1 MSKSKLSDSVVDKLS
16 FHGNKNLFAAYKEKL
31 KAHLKAMGDALVE
44 TELQAKRRRPVAR
57 YEDALVQE
65 PVLEEPGPGASV
77 EDQEY
82 YALQVAYANN
92 QQSHIKNLFNLT
104 LPSGFADDKLMQ
116 KPFDEI
122 IASDFKSIS
131 HLFRQLKAAR
141 DQVNRNSAEALK
153 FGLISQ
159 QMMLIKVM
167 SILPGHL
174 WGSAIVFTPEEF
186 TLEKIESKLCAI
198 FGNKSKA
205 QIKGLTNMA
214 SVNHV
219 NAKALKASKPRGS
232 ALGKRKA
239 PSQPDVPKNAS
250 PGMSFFYCAGV
261 HNDISGGPHLKN
273 KREKRKRDIESKV
286 FRRNIWSY
294 SSALKKARN
303 DTEPTP
309 KMTGKGKIKA
319 QAKGKERTVVSTN
332 DCLPKDVSVDA
343 CNAVQSTA
351 TASSTPSISPPDGIQ
366 FPPTP
371 GQDLEFFNAEET
383 DDPMGSVFD
392 FGVNGARVNESEAG
406 DVPMSPGE
414 QSIAGD
420 ISLRKIR
427 LEDKAVDSA

>member
-31 KAHLKAMGDALVE
+31 KAHLKAMGDALVV

-65 PVLEEPGPGASV
+65 TVLEEPGPGASV

-82 YALQVAYANN
+82 YALQVAFANN
-92 QQSHIKNLFNLT
+92 QQSLIKNLFNLT

-116 KPFDEI
+116 KPVHKIWRAIEKLYGLNTASGVVELVGKFDEI
-122 IASDFKSIS
+122 VASEFKSIS

-159 QMMLIKVM
+159 QMMLIKVL

-250 PGMSFFYCAGV
+250 PGMSFF
-261 HNDISGGPHLKN
+261 
-273 KREKRKRDIESKV
+273 
-286 FRRNIWSY
+286 
-294 SSALKKARN
+294 
-303 DTEPTP
+303 
-309 KMTGKGKIKA
+309 
-319 QAKGKERTVVSTN
+319 
-332 DCLPKDVSVDA
+332 
-343 CNAVQSTA
+343 
-351 TASSTPSISPPDGIQ
+351 
-366 FPPTP
+366 
-371 GQDLEFFNAEET
+371 
-383 DDPMGSVFD
+383 
-392 FGVNGARVNESEAG
+392 
-406 DVPMSPGE
+406 
-414 QSIAGD
+414 
-420 ISLRKIR
+420 
-427 LEDKAVDSA
+427 